1 MPDATAIRRLLPLT
15 AAFLIVRVFSSVI
28 VSQPGYT
35 DAYYYFDVAT
45 RFARGLG
52 LTADFLWNPIEM
64 GMLPVPSHQ
73 FWMPMATVLQGI
85 GIFALGPFL
94 GDFRAAQAA
103 IILVAA
109 FVPAATY
116 LCARSIGA
124 SDRASIFAAV
134 VAGLGGLFAPAWVTL
149 DGFAPA
155 ALIGALFFLAYPRAA
170 AGDVGFG
177 AVAGVL
183 VGLLYLTRA
192 EGALFGLALLAL
204 AARRTSR
211 SAGIAGSAFAL
222 LIGAG
227 WLLRE
232 RSIGVD
238 TDVLARTALLV
249 RYEDFFAFAS
259 PTLDAYLRA
268 FPDVL
273 AAKAGALVTNATTF
287 LFSFSLILVIP
298 LAVGIRALWSRV
310 DARAWTLLAVLVFA
324 AQSLLWTLHS
334 TRGSYFHSLGAFF
347 PFGVAI
353 AAAGGERLLSSRRPE
368 IANAWAAGALLVV
381 AALSAGAL
389 AQWESAF
396 VEPAKLRAAALVQ
409 SVPAGSFLAIDAA
422 AWRYLSGRTVIVTP
436 ADGID
441 AAACAMELTD
451 PHPTSIVLER
461 AHFSAYDAMYALRER
476 PSWLGEPIILVMS
489 DIRIFPVIGP
499 TDRACAF
506 SRP

>member
-15 AAFLIVRVFSSVI
+15 AAFLIVRVLSAAV

-52 LTADFLWNPIEM
+52 LTADFVWSPIEI
-64 GMLPVPSHQ
+64 GVLPVASHQ
-73 FWMPMATVLQGI
+73 FWMPMATVLQGL
-85 GIFALGPFL
+85 GIFTLGPFL

-109 FVPAATY
+109 FVPASTY

-134 VAGLGGLFAPAWVTL
+134 IAGLGGLFAPAWVTL

-155 ALIGALFFLAYPRAA
+155 ALLGALFFVAYASAA
-170 AGDVGFG
+170 AGDVRFG
-177 AVAGVL
+177 LATGVL

-192 EGALFGLALLAL
+192 EGALFGVALLAL
-204 AARRTSR
+204 AARRASR
-211 SAGIAGSAFAL
+211 SAGIAGSLVAL
-222 LIGAG
+222 LIGTT
-227 WLLRE
+227 WLIRE
-232 RSIGVD
+232 LSVGVD
-238 TDVLARTALLV
+238 PDVFARTALLV

-268 FPDVL
+268 LPDAF
-273 AAKAGALVTNATTF
+273 AAKAGAIVTNATTF

-298 LAVGIRALWSRV
+298 LAVGVRALWSRLDV
-310 DARAWTLLAVLVFA
+310 RAWALLALFVFA
-324 AQSLLWTLHS
+324 AQSLVWTLHS

-353 AAAGGERLLSSRRPE
+353 AAAGGERLLSARRPE
-368 IANAWAAGALLVV
+368 ISRAWAAGTLLVV
-381 AALSAGAL
+381 AALSLGAL
-389 AQWESAF
+389 TQWQSAF
-396 VEPAKLRAAALVQ
+396 AEPAKLRAAALTV
-409 SVPAGSFLAIDAA
+409 VPAGSFLAIDAA

-436 ADGID
+436 ADGVEL
-441 AAACAMELTD
+441 AACAITLAD
-451 PHPTSIVLER
+451 PHPTSIVLEE
-461 AHFSAYDAMYALRER
+461 AHFSAYDSLYKGGTR
-476 PSWLGEPIILVMS
+476 PAWLGAPIERGTVKVFPILSSADV
-489 DIRIFPVIGP
+489 V
-499 TDRACAF
+499 CAF